1 MYVNV
6 SVRDVLWQGT
16 PNKEEKKK
24 EVVQF
29 RVGEEKDV
37 GILEDVQ
44 YFKMQVQ
51 KLLLLLSSLHI

>member
-6 SVRDVLWQGT
+6 SVRDVVWQGT

-29 RVGEEKDV
+29 RVGEQKDV

-51 KLLLLLSSLHI
+51 KLLLSSLHI

>member
-51 KLLLLLSSLHI
+51 KLLLSSLHI